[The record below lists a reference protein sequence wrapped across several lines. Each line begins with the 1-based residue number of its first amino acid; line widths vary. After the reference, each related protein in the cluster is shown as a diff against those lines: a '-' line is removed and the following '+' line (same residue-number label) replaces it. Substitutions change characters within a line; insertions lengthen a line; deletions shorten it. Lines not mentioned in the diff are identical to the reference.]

1 MKQTHSEDVDFETI
15 AADVAK
21 LRADLERLTDQL
33 KQSGGAGV
41 TQAISEAAGQAGE
54 LEEVV
59 EGVVKA
65 HPLTSVVVA
74 AAIGLVA
81 GTMLR
86 R

>member
-1 MKQTHSEDVDFETI
+1 MKQTHSEDVDFATI

-33 KQSGGAGV
+33 EQRGVSGV
-41 TQAISEAAGQAGE
+41 TQAFSEATGRAGE
-54 LEEVV
+54 LEDVV

-74 AAIGLVA
+74 AVIGLVA